1 MNDLEL
7 TPTQVESRPTC
18 TAIVCAY
25 NEEKTIGGV
34 IEALRL
40 TPFIDEIIVVDDG
53 SADATP
59 DIVRQAAQTG
69 RVIGLCFEQ
78 NRGKAYAMAEAAG
91 LAHSDS
97 LLYVDADLHN
107 WSADFAGQILSPLWA
122 RDAEMVIG
130 YPVRDD
136 LANDPDR
143 HTPFLHWLSGQ
154 RAVWRADLLPV
165 LDVLRTS
172 RFGVETLINLHYR
185 QRRQRIM
192 CLPLH
197 GLFHPVKGDKE
208 QPLKAM
214 WSYARE
220 GFEIAQAVARHYP
233 IALAAYGLK
242 PDYVDRVL
250 RFDARPP
257 AEQLVQ
263 WTRQTLFNTGRL
275 IDRLPLDDTPA
286 LSQP

>member
-1 MNDLEL
+1 MNAFDWPS
-7 TPTQVESRPTC
+7 TRIAARPTC

-34 IEALRL
+34 IDALRQ

-59 DIVRQAAQTG
+59 DIIRQVAQTG
-69 RVIGLCFEQ
+69 EVIGLCFEQ
-78 NRGKAYAMAEAAG
+78 NRGKAYAMAEAAA

-107 WSADFAGQILSPLWA
+107 WSADFAAQILSPLWA
-122 RDAEMVIG
+122 READMVIG

-136 LANDPDR
+136 WATDPDR
-143 HTPFLHWLSGQ
+143 YTPFLHWLSGQ
-154 RAVWRADLLPV
+154 RAVWRADLLPL
-165 LDVLRTS
+165 LDILRTS

-185 QRRQRIM
+185 QRKQRSM
-192 CLPLH
+192 CLPLK

-208 QPLKAM
+208 QPLKAL

-220 GFEIAQAVARHYP
+220 GYEIAQAVARHYP
-233 IALAAYGLK
+233 VALAAYGLN
-242 PDYVDRVL
+242 PGYVEQVL

-257 AEQLVQ
+257 AEQVVQ
-263 WTRQTLFNTGRL
+263 WTRHALVTTGRL
-275 IDRLPLDDTPA
+275 IDRLPLDDMQA
-286 LSQP
+286 LS